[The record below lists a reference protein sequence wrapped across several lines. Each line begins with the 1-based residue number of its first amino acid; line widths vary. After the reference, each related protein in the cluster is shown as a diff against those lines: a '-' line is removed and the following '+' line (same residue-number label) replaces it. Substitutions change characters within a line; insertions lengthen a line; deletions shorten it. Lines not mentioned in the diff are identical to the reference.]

1 MTPKRAGRSTASGI
15 TYAETTRRY
24 TQALVTAATGD
35 EAETITRRALRD
47 VETHPEPVQ
56 IVQGK
61 NLGRLQEW
69 SRPQPIEHTAVV
81 VAMLHEEED

>member
-1 MTPKRAGRSTASGI
+1 MSDTKRGQVYRVGI

-47 VETHPEPVQ
+47 VDASEPV

-69 SRPQPIEHTAVV
+69 SRPQPVEHTAVV